1 MGAVYM
7 TRANGIL
14 IALTIITAIATVAVS
29 IINSAAMQMNE
40 QYIIHPCEDGRKS
53 LYKKN
58 LGFSKIFFAF
68 NLLLE
73 MSVRS

>member
-40 QYIIHPCEDGRKS
+40 QYIIHPCEDGRNS
-53 LYKKN
+53 LYKKI
-58 LGFSKIFFAF
+58 LGSPRFFLSLTYF
-68 NLLLE
+68 LKCL
-73 MSVRS
+73 

>member
-29 IINSAAMQMNE
+29 IVNSAAM
-40 QYIIHPCEDGRKS
+40 
-53 LYKKN
+53 
-58 LGFSKIFFAF
+58 
-68 NLLLE
+68 
-73 MSVRS
+73 